1 MVGLA
6 LRNNLDNDI
15 DFKMVSQDNTD
26 ALVERLNAETA
37 KIRWH
42 ELQKHYA
49 AGNLL
54 GASAGEDLIKIAIAF
69 HQDNTDLVKN
79 WLASGSLFEVSDQQA
94 HRWFENNAELWAVV
108 IPPFV
113 LVQEV
118 KGK

>member
-1 MVGLA
+1 MA
-6 LRNNLDNDI
+6 
-15 DFKMVSQDNTD
+15 STD
-26 ALVERLNAETA
+26 KRDDLIARLNAETA

-54 GASAGEDLIKIAIAF
+54 GVSADEDLINIAIAF
-69 HQDNTDLVKN
+69 HQDETTRVKN
-79 WLASGSLFEVSDQQA
+79 WLASGSLFEVSDNQA
-94 HRWFENNAELWAVV
+94 HQWFKDDAELWAVV

-118 KGK
+118 SH

>member
-6 LRNNLDNDI
+6 LRNNLDKDI

-26 ALVERLNAETA
+26 ALVERLNAEMA